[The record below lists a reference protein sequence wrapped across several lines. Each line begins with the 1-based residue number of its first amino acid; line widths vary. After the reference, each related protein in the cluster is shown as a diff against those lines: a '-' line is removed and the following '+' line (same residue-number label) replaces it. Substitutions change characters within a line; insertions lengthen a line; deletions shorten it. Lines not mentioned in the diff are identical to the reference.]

1 MESTESTRNMDG
13 PHIKFR
19 EKSNWEAKSRERKIG
34 AITEAGLGIIKIS
47 LDNILKRSA
56 TI

>member
-19 EKSNWEAKSRERKIG
+19 EKSNWDAKSRERKIG